1 MHAQRFPLVST
12 WYTNLTGQLFKVR
25 MILYRG
31 DKLSLIAIEYLD
43 GNREII
49 TRNDWECLKLMKHST
64 ERSQSVFRQTEE
76 YTF

>member
-1 MHAQRFPLVST
+1 MHAQRTPLVNT

-31 DKLSLIAIEYLD
+31 EKLTLIAIEYLD
-43 GNREII
+43 GNREVI

-64 ERSQSVFRQTEE
+64 EKRQTVVQQSEE
-76 YTF
+76 FTF